1 MLRFAVASLVSLTLF
16 TAGTV
21 RGEAAQKAGKPPRP
35 NILLIVTDDQGWWDL
50 GVHGNKTL
58 ETPHLDRLAKDG
70 VRFTRFYVAPV
81 CAPTRAGL
89 MTGRY
94 AFRTGL
100 YNTRF
105 GGDTMSDEE
114 VTLAELLKTAG
125 YRTGI
130 FGKWHLGR
138 YKKYAPESQGFD
150 ESLALLH
157 GHAERYDYPDQLL
170 LNGEPVECRGY
181 MTDLLT
187 DAAKSFIKKHRKG
200 PFFCY
205 VPYNVPHSPFIAGD
219 AHALQKEG
227 DALITKYLKRNV
239 PLREARIYAMIE
251 RADRNIGRL
260 LKSLDELKLRQNTIV
275 LFMSDNGG
283 VHSHYTAG
291 LRGRKGS
298 VYEGGVR
305 SPLFVRWPG
314 EFPRGEVVDAM
325 TSHIDI
331 VPTLCDLLKIPLPK
345 GRAIDGKS
353 ILHLLRNGGG
363 KSPHTF
369 VYHSWNRYTPL
380 NDKKWAISGTRYK
393 LANGKLYDLKNDPGE
408 KRDVAKQH
416 PRMVL
421 AMRKEF
427 LRWFDETTRGQ
438 TFRPVPIEVGR
449 DDQNPVELQASWA
462 SLIGRSTR
470 YTFRGYDWD
479 SIGGWKTLG
488 NAARW
493 QLRVL
498 TPGRYEVTVSYGADP
513 ASAGSEFVLS
523 AGNARLTGKVEST
536 ITRDVFIRRKLGTL
550 QLRRGINTLEVK
562 AFKVNGQ
569 ELMALNRIWLRRVE

>member
-1 MLRFAVASLVSLTLF
+1 MRWIVASCLVFSVARPAF
-16 TAGTV
+16 AI
-21 RGEAAQKAGKPPRP
+21 EAQSKSARSDQPRP
-35 NILLIVTDDQGWWDL
+35 NVLLIVTDDQGWWDL

-58 ETPHLDRLAKDG
+58 ETPHLDRLAKES
-70 VRFTRFYVAPV
+70 VRFSRFYVAPV

-105 GGDTMSDEE
+105 GGDTMADSE
-114 VTLAELLKTAG
+114 VTLAELLKKAG

-170 LNGEPVECRGY
+170 LNGKPVECRGY

-187 DAAKSFIKKHRKG
+187 DAAISFVKQHRER

-205 VPYNVPHSPFIAGD
+205 VPYNVPHSPFIVGD
-219 AHALQKEG
+219 SHALQKEG
-227 DALITKYLKRNV
+227 DALIAKYLKRKV

-260 LKSLDELKLRQNTIV
+260 LKSIDSLKLREKTIV

-283 VHSHYTAG
+283 IHKHFNAG
-291 LRGRKGS
+291 LRGRKAS

-305 SPLFVRWPG
+305 SPLIVRWPG
-314 EFPRGEVVDAM
+314 RFPKGKVVDAV

-331 VPTLCDLLKIPLPK
+331 LPTLCDLLKIPLPK
-345 GRAIDGKS
+345 DREMDGKS
-353 ILHLLRNGGG
+353 ILPLLKNGGG
-363 KSPHTF
+363 KSPHRY
-369 VYHSWNRYTPL
+369 VYHSWNRYVPL
-380 NDKKWAISGTRYK
+380 NNKKWAIGGERYK
-393 LANGKLYDLKNDPGE
+393 LANGKLFDLQQDPGE
-408 KRDVAKQH
+408 KTDIAAKH
-416 PRMVL
+416 PDRVRR
-421 AMRKEF
+421 MRKEF
-427 LRWFDETTRGQ
+427 VRWFAEVTRGQ
-438 TFRPVPIEVGR
+438 TYRPVRIEVGR
-449 DDQNPVELQASWA
+449 NDEDAVELQASWA
-462 SLIGRSTR
+462 TLVGKSTR

-479 SIGGWKTLG
+479 SIDGWSSAEC
-488 NAARW
+488 AARW
-493 QLRVL
+493 RLQVVNA
-498 TPGRYEVTVSYGADP
+498 GRYEVTVSYGADP
-513 ASAGSEFVLS
+513 TSAGSVFDLGVNDARLS
-523 AGNARLTGKVEST
+523 AKVEST
-536 ITRDVFIRRKLGTL
+536 LTRDIFVRRKLGEIRL
-550 QLRRGINTLEVK
+550 SRGTATLEVK
-562 AFKVNGQ
+562 ATKVMGR
-569 ELMALNRIWLRRVE
+569 ELMTLNRIWLRRIK

>member
-1 MLRFAVASLVSLTLF
+1 MLRFALLLGISL
-16 TAGTV
+16 AGFGAIV
-21 RGEAAQKAGKPPRP
+21 EAAVPQQPAGRSPRP
-35 NILLIVTDDQGWWDL
+35 NVLLIVTDDQGWWDL

-58 ETPHLDRLAKDG
+58 QTPTLDRLAKEG

-105 GGDTMSDEE
+105 GGDTMSDRE
-114 VTLAELLKTAG
+114 VTLAELLKSAG

-138 YKKYAPESQGFD
+138 YKKYAPEKQGFD

-170 LNGEPVECRGY
+170 RNGEPVECRGY
-181 MTDLLT
+181 ITELLT
-187 DAAKSFIKKHRKG
+187 NAAIGFVRRHREL

-219 AHALQKEG
+219 AHAQQKEG
-227 DALITKYLKRNV
+227 DALISKYLKRKV

-260 LKSLDELKLRQNTIV
+260 LQSLDDLKLRDNTIV

-283 VHSHYTAG
+283 VHKHFNAG
-291 LRGRKGS
+291 LRGRKAS

-305 SPLFVRWPG
+305 SPLLARWPNR
-314 EFPRGEVVDAM
+314 FPKGAVCDAM
-325 TSHIDI
+325 VSHIDI
-331 VPTLCDLLKIPLPK
+331 VPTLCELLRIPLPK
-345 GRAIDGKS
+345 DRKIDGHS
-353 ILHLLRNGGG
+353 MLSLLQTGKG
-363 KSPHTF
+363 KSPHRY
-369 VYHSWNRYTPL
+369 VYHSWNRHIPL
-380 NDKKWAISGTRYK
+380 NNRKWAIGGQRYK
-393 LANGKLYDLKNDPGE
+393 LANGQLFDLQTDPGE
-408 KRDVAKQH
+408 KRDIAKRH
-416 PRMVL
+416 PAMVR

-427 LRWFDETTRGQ
+427 VRWFAEVTKGQ
-438 TFRPVPIEVGR
+438 TYRPVPIEVGR

-462 SLIGRSTR
+462 TTKGKSTN

-479 SIGGWKTLG
+479 SIDGW
-488 NAARW
+488 NR
-493 QLRVL
+493 
-498 TPGRYEVTVSYGADP
+498 PG
-513 ASAGSEFVLS
+513 ASAGWRLNVLKSGTYDVTISYAADSSS
-523 AGNARLTGKVEST
+523 AGSRFAIAAGDSTVAGTVEST
-536 ITRDVFIRRKLGTL
+536 LSRDVFIRRRVGRLKLSQGQVTL
-550 QLRRGINTLEVK
+550 SFRAVK
-562 AFKVNGQ
+562 VTGK
-569 ELMALNRIWLRRVE
+569 ELMALNRIWLRRVR